1 MCRPAGTLPAA
12 MRSSDQNRSTAL
24 SLRVLR
30 LGTILVIIVLILL
43 VGTGGGFYGYRQYG
57 GPGLGG
63 AIIFIIIVCLVLW
76 LAGAVRMG

>member
-1 MCRPAGTLPAA
+1 

-24 SLRVLR
+24 SARVLK

-63 AIIFIIIVCLVLW
+63 AIVFVVLIILVLW
-76 LAGAVRMG
+76 LAGGFHG